1 MPLADFRY
9 ALRLWKRYPTLVIV
23 AGLSLGLG
31 VGATTTMFSV
41 VNNVTHYNLH
51 FKDVDRLAVLWATDT
66 ERGNGRA
73 PTDWET
79 VQAILEHGHSFE
91 AFGFFQGGG
100 APVTLSGDVVSRVE
114 QMPVDVNGLS
124 ITGVAPF
131 LGRTDRRED
140 FEDIVKQK
148 EARSIVVTYETWQ
161 RLLGGAP
168 DVIGRTIHVDGE
180 PRSVIGVMPPGFR
193 LVPFA
198 DDIAFWVANDLSR
211 IPKATW
217 MIALGRLK
225 PGVTPEQAQAES
237 TVIARGVLESRGQ
250 KPGGAGTK
258 VELVHEAYFGG
269 ARRGL
274 GFLLGA
280 VSFVLLI
287 ACANV
292 ANMLLAAGAARQKEL
307 AVRVAAGAGRRRLMA
322 QLLTEN
328 LLLSLVGC
336 GFGLALTFGGIRLFA
351 LIVPAGFPELLRHN
365 PIDLRVLAF
374 ALAIS
379 VFSSLLFGLIP
390 ALQASR
396 VDVNDVL
403 KEGGRGGSGTRR
415 RGRSA
420 LLVAEVSLAMVLLL
434 GAGLMMRGFM
444 REQSSLPGFSTE
456 RLVTGE
462 VLLGGTRYF
471 DKTPQDMNLVTPQG
485 EVFYDQVLERVRALP
500 GVRQAGIISKLPM
513 NIQTVPVHDRGPAR
527 ARTPS
532 KRPRADVN
540 EVDAQALDTL
550 GIRLLRG
557 RGIDER
563 DVAASPW
570 VAVVNRTFAERHF
583 AGPGSAR
590 QGDPGVDGRSRAPGR
605 PVRRRAPA
613 ATIVGV
619 VADVTYPAFFDEKPA
634 AIYIPFRQHVW
645 QYARED
651 EWLHTRKVIA
661 IRTTVEPHDAGAGG
675 AGRGDPGRPRPGGA
689 RLPDDG
695 RARADLAVG
704 RQQPL
709 LRLAV
714 HDLRL
719 ARDPA
724 RDGGRLR
731 RHVVGGRPAHGRV
744 RHPHGARREGA
755 RHHPHAARPVAA
767 ADPARPAAGR
777 ARGLRLEPRAQRDVL
792 PHDNRRAA
800 RVRDHRDP
808 DAGGRPLSRVGPGP
822 PSRRST
828 RSKPCATS
836 SPQRYSGRKAPG
848 GPGDHAR

>member
-1 MPLADFRY
+1 V
-9 ALRLWKRYPTLVIV
+9 LWK
-23 AGLSLGLG
+23 
-31 VGATTTMFSV
+31 
-41 VNNVTHYNLH
+41 
-51 FKDVDRLAVLWATDT
+51 TDK
-66 ERGNGRA
+66 EQGNGNQT
-73 PTDWET
+73 PDWEM
-79 VQAILEHGHSFE
+79 VQAVLEHGRSFE
-91 AFGFFQGGG
+91 SFGFFQGGG
-100 APVTLSGDVVSRVE
+100 APVTLSGDVVSRVQ

-124 ITGVAPF
+124 VVGVPPF
-131 LGRTDRRED
+131 LGRTYRPED
-140 FEDIVKQK
+140 FEDLVKQK

-161 RLLGGAP
+161 RLLGGSP
-168 DVIGRTIHVDGE
+168 DVVGRTIRVDGE
-180 PRSVIGVMPPGFR
+180 PRTVIGVMPPGFR

-198 DDIAFWVANDLSR
+198 DDIAFWAANDLSR

-217 MIALGRLK
+217 MISIGRLK

-237 TVIARGVLESRGQ
+237 TVIARSVIESRGQ
-250 KPGGAGTK
+250 KAAGAGTK
-258 VELVHEAYFGG
+258 VELLHEAYFGG

-351 LIVPAGFPELLRHN
+351 LIVPEGFPDLLRHN
-365 PIDLRVLAF
+365 AIDLRVLGF

-379 VFSSLLFGLIP
+379 VASSLLFGLLP

-444 REQSSLPGFSTE
+444 GEQSKLPGFSTE

-471 DKTPQDMNLVTPQG
+471 DKTPQDMNLVTPQV

-500 GVRQAGIISKLPM
+500 GVKQAGIISKLPM
-513 NIQTVPVHDRGPAR
+513 QVDTFPFTIDGQPEPDSPR
-527 ARTPS
+527 

-550 GIRLLRG
+550 GIHLLRG
-557 RGIDER
+557 RGIQES

-570 VAVVNRTFAERHF
+570 VAVVNKTFADRHF
-583 AGPGSAR
+583 AGQDPIGKTFRLSM
-590 QGDPGVDGRSRAPGR
+590 GDPGLPSAPSVDEPQPR
-605 PVRRRAPA
+605 
-613 ATIVGV
+613 TIVGV
-619 VADVTYPAFFDEKPA
+619 AADVTYPSFFDERPA

-661 IRTTVEPHDAGAGG
+661 LRTTVDSLALVPAVQAAVRQVDKDQAAHDFRTMDERVRSSPSVTNSRFFATLFTIFGSLAILLAMVGVYGVMSWVVGQRTSEFGIRMALGAGG
-675 AGRGDPGRPRPGGA
+675 RDIVRMLLGQSLRPILVGLALGSLGGYG
-689 RLPDDG
+689 LS
-695 RARADLAVG
+695 RALNAVFFRMASAEPLVFVVIAALMLSVALAAAWV
-704 RQQPL
+704 
-709 LRLAV
+709 
-714 HDLRL
+714 
-719 ARDPA
+719 PA
-724 RDGGRLR
+724 RRVTRIDPQQALR
-731 RHVVGGRPAHGRV
+731 Y
-744 RHPHGARREGA
+744 E
-755 RHHPHAARPVAA
+755 
-767 ADPARPAAGR
+767 
-777 ARGLRLEPRAQRDVL
+777 
-792 PHDNRRAA
+792 
-800 RVRDHRDP
+800 
-808 DAGGRPLSRVGPGP
+808 
-822 PSRRST
+822 
-828 RSKPCATS
+828 
-836 SPQRYSGRKAPG
+836 
-848 GPGDHAR
+848 

>member
-1 MPLADFRY
+1 
-9 ALRLWKRYPTLVIV
+9 
-23 AGLSLGLG
+23 
-31 VGATTTMFSV
+31 MFSV
-41 VNNVTHYNLH
+41 VNNVSNYNLN
-51 FKDVDRLAVLWATDT
+51 FKDVNRLAVLWATDT
-66 ERGNGRA
+66 EQGNSQR

-79 VQAILEHGHSFE
+79 IQAVLEHGHSFE

-100 APVTLSGDVVSRVE
+100 APVTLSGVVVSRVE
-114 QMPVDVNGLS
+114 QMPVDANGLA

-131 LGRTDRRED
+131 LGRTHRLED
-140 FEDIVKQK
+140 FEDAVKQK

-168 DVIGRTIHVDGE
+168 DVIGKTIHVDGE

-193 LVPFA
+193 LMPWA
-198 DDIAFWVANDLSR
+198 DNIAFWVANDLRR

-217 MIALGRLK
+217 MIAVGRLK

-237 TVIARGVLESRGQ
+237 TAIARGVLESRGQ
-250 KPGGAGTK
+250 KAGGAGTK
-258 VELVHEAYFGG
+258 VQRLHDAYFGG
-269 ARRGL
+269 ARTGL
-274 GFLLGA
+274 SFLLGA

-307 AVRVAAGAGRRRLMA
+307 AVRTAAGAGRRRLMA

-336 GFGLALTFGGIRLFA
+336 AFGLALTFGGIRLFA
-351 LIVPAGFPELLRHN
+351 LLVPQGFPDLLRHN
-365 PIDLRVLAF
+365 PVDLRVLGF

-379 VFSSLLFGLIP
+379 VFSSLLFGLMP

-444 REQSSLPGFSTE
+444 REQSTLPGFSTE

-471 DKTPQDMNLVTPQG
+471 EKTPQDMNLVTPQC
-485 EVFYDQVLERVRALP
+485 EAFYDQVLERVRALP

-513 NIQTVPVHDRGPAR
+513 NIQPFPFVILGQPEPET
-527 ARTPS
+527 S

-550 GIRLLRG
+550 GVRLLRG

-583 AGPGSAR
+583 AGQDALGKAIRVSMGNPGP
-590 QGDPGVDGRSRAPGR
+590 PGAPSVDEPQTRE
-605 PVRRRAPA
+605 
-613 ATIVGV
+613 IVGI
-619 VADVTYPAFFDEKPA
+619 VADVAYPAFFDQKPA

-661 IRTTVEPHDAGAGG
+661 IRTAVEPMTLVPAVQAAVTEVDRDQAAHDFRTMDERVRTSPSVSNSRFFASLFTIFGSLAILLAMVGVYGVMSWVVGQRTGEFGIRMALGAGARDIIRMLLGQSLRPILLGLLLGG
-675 AGRGDPGRPRPGGA
+675 LGGY
-689 RLPDDG
+689 G
-695 RARADLAVG
+695 
-704 RQQPL
+704 
-709 LRLAV
+709 
-714 HDLRL
+714 
-719 ARDPA
+719 
-724 RDGGRLR
+724 
-731 RHVVGGRPAHGRV
+731 
-744 RHPHGARREGA
+744 
-755 RHHPHAARPVAA
+755 
-767 ADPARPAAGR
+767 
-777 ARGLRLEPRAQRDVL
+777 
-792 PHDNRRAA
+792 
-800 RVRDHRDP
+800 
-808 DAGGRPLSRVGPGP
+808 LSR
-822 PSRRST
+822 
-828 RSKPCATS
+828 AL
-836 SPQRYSGRKAPG
+836 
-848 GPGDHAR
+848 